1 MDLLGAIEANFLT
14 PIVLSFVLGMAAG
27 LAKSDLS
34 IPEAIAKGMAIYL
47 MFAIGLKGGVSF
59 AEAGLSL
66 NAVAAA
72 VAGMALS
79 FCLPFIA
86 FALLRGFAGVDRI
99 NAAAVAAHYGSISIV
114 TFIAA
119 SELLR
124 GLGYSYEG
132 YLVAVVALMETPAI
146 ISGLILASRG
156 KEEGK
161 QTGKRGMD
169 KELLREVLLNGSVV
183 LLIGAFIIGWM
194 TGGSG
199 LEEVSGF
206 FVDPFKGVL
215 CLFLLDMGLVAARRL
230 REARVLSVRLVIF
243 GVVMPCIGA
252 TLGCLLGFALGLS
265 VGGATVL
272 AVLGASASYIA
283 VPAAMRLA
291 LPEANTALY
300 ITLSLAITFPF
311 NVTLGIPL
319 YLAATQALYGGT

>member
-14 PIVLSFVLGMAAG
+14 PIVLSFVMGMAAG

-59 AEAGLSL
+59 AEAGLSVD
-66 NAVAAA
+66 AVLAA

-79 FCLPFIA
+79 FALPFLA
-86 FALLRGFAGVDRI
+86 FALLRGFARVDRI

-119 SELLR
+119 SELLK
-124 GLGYSYEG
+124 GLGYTYEG

-156 KEEGK
+156 RAASGAASV
-161 QTGKRGMD
+161 D

-183 LLIGAFIIGWM
+183 LLIGAFLIGWM
-194 TGGSG
+194 TGGAG

-230 REARVLSVRLVIF
+230 REVNVLSLRLVVF
-243 GVVMPCIGA
+243 GLAMPCIGA
-252 TLGCLLGFALGLS
+252 ALGAVLGYLLGLS
-265 VGGATVL
+265 VGGATVF
-272 AVLGASASYIA
+272 AVLAASASYIA

-300 ITLSLAITFPF
+300 ITLSLAVTFPF

-319 YLAATQALYGGT
+319 YLAGAEALYGGVG